1 MAMRVLKPHANVRND
16 NSAVEV
22 SFYIL
27 LLANE
32 ENTHTHAFRE
42 RTTKGTFCVC
52 VCMCVCAR
60 ARARACAETSKS
72 L

>member
-52 VCMCVCAR
+52 VCVR
-60 ARARACAETSKS
+60 ARARVRVQKPLNRCN
-72 L
+72 